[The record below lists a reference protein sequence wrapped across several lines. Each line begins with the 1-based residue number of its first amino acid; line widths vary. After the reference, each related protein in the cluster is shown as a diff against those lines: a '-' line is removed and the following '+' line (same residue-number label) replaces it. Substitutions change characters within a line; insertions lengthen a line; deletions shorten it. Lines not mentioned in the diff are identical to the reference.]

1 MRRVS
6 AGIQI
11 NLRAKWRKEQV
22 MVRWGIV
29 SFAFLALCLPV
40 KALDAASAPA
50 KSVIAHAAVNAR
62 VLPLW
67 VAREQ
72 GFFAK
77 YGVPSETIFIRQA
90 PTLVAA
96 LTSGDIHVGYTG
108 GTAVLGS
115 AASGSDL
122 KILAAFTNRVT
133 YDVVAKKGIKS
144 PEDLRGKIFGVQS
157 IGGTV
162 WMGAIL
168 ALEHFGL
175 DPNRDKISLI
185 AAGDQSVLAQALV
198 AGTIDVT
205 VLDGVMSRTL
215 RESGYPV
222 LAELSKAN
230 IPISSVGIV
239 AKGSLIQKNPQ
250 LMENLLK
257 ALVESEAF
265 IFGPANK
272 AAAMA
277 ILKRYLRIND
287 SEAAEGYNDV
297 ITGLDRKPHA
307 SLDGLRNVQ
316 RLMKLRNPAVEKVK
330 VEELVD
336 DRFMKKLDQSG
347 FIDQMYAR
355 YGVK

>member
-1 MRRVS
+1 MQS
-6 AGIQI
+6 WSELLIA
-11 NLRAKWRKEQV
+11 
-22 MVRWGIV
+22 IV
-29 SFAFLALCLPV
+29 ALCFSGKTLY
-40 KALDAASAPA
+40 AASAPT

-67 VAREQ
+67 VARDQ
-72 GFFAK
+72 GFFSK

-96 LTSGDIHVGYTG
+96 LTSGDIQIGYTG
-108 GTAVLGS
+108 GTAVLG
-115 AASGSDL
+115 AAAGGSDL

-133 YDVVAKKGIKS
+133 YDVVAKKNIKT

-198 AGTIDVT
+198 TGTIDAT
-205 VLDGVMSRTL
+205 VLDGVMSRPL
-215 RESGYPV
+215 HENGYPI

-239 AKGSLIQKNPQ
+239 AKGSFIQSNPE
-250 LMENLLK
+250 MIENLLK
-257 ALVESEAF
+257 ALLESEAF
-265 IFGPANK
+265 IFGPSNK
-272 AAAMA
+272 GRAMA
-277 ILKRYLRIND
+277 ILKKYLRIND
-287 SEAAEGYNDV
+287 HEAEEGYKDV

-307 SLDGLRNVQ
+307 NLDGLRNVQ
-316 RLMKLRNPAVEKVK
+316 RLMKLRNSAVEKVK

-336 DRFMKKLDQSG
+336 DSFMKKLDQSG
-347 FIDQMYAR
+347 FIDQLYAK
-355 YGVK
+355 YGVKQ

>member
-1 MRRVS
+1 MGS
-6 AGIQI
+6 WII
-11 NLRAKWRKEQV
+11 
-22 MVRWGIV
+22 
-29 SFAFLALCLPV
+29 FLFVILWLLTPGKV
-40 KALDAASAPA
+40 LSAASAPA
-50 KSVIAHAAVNAR
+50 KNVIAHAAVNAR

-67 VAREQ
+67 MAKEQ
-72 GFFAK
+72 GFFSK

-96 LTSGDIHVGYTG
+96 LTSGDIQIGYTG
-108 GTAVLGS
+108 GTAVLG
-115 AASGSDL
+115 AAAGGSDL
-122 KILAAFTNRVT
+122 RILAAFTNRVT
-133 YDVVAKKGIKS
+133 YDVVARRGIKT

-175 DPNRDKISLI
+175 DPIRDNISLI

-215 RESGYPV
+215 REKGFPI

-239 AKGSLIQKNPQ
+239 AKGTFIQKNPQ
-250 LMENLLK
+250 QIENTLK
-257 ALVESEAF
+257 ALIESEAF
-265 IFGPANK
+265 IFGPGNK
-272 AAAMA
+272 NIALGV
-277 ILKRYLRIND
+277 LKKYLRISD
-287 SEAAEGYNDV
+287 QEAEEGYKDV

-307 SLDGLRNVQ
+307 NLAGLRNVQ
-316 RLMKLRNPAVEKVK
+316 RLMKLRNPNVEKLR
-330 VEELVD
+330 VEDLVD

-347 FIDQMYAR
+347 FIDEMYAK

>member
-1 MRRVS
+1 MKRRYTILSLAV
-6 AGIQI
+6 
-11 NLRAKWRKEQV
+11 
-22 MVRWGIV
+22 
-29 SFAFLALCLPV
+29 LALWISG
-40 KALDAASAPA
+40 KAADAASAPT
-50 KSVIAHAAVNAR
+50 KSIIAHAAVNAR

-67 VAREQ
+67 AAKEQ
-72 GFFAK
+72 GFFNK
-77 YGVPSETIFIRQA
+77 YGVPADMIFIRQA

-96 LTSGDIHVGYTG
+96 LTSGDIQVGYTG
-108 GTAVLGS
+108 DTAVLG
-115 AASGSDL
+115 AAAGGSDL

-133 YDVVAKKGIKS
+133 YDVVARKGIKS

-198 AGTIDVT
+198 TGTIDAT

-215 RESGYPV
+215 HENGYPI

-230 IPISSVGIV
+230 LPISSVGIV
-239 AKGSLIQKNPQ
+239 AKSSFIQSNQ
-250 LMENLLK
+250 QTVENLLK
-257 ALVESEAF
+257 ALLESEAF
-265 IFGPANK
+265 IFGPSNK
-272 AAAMA
+272 GKAMA
-277 ILKRYLRIND
+277 ILKKYLRIND
-287 SEAAEGYNDV
+287 HEAEEGYKDV
-297 ITGLDRKPHA
+297 INGLDRKPHA
-307 SLDGLRNVQ
+307 NLAGLRNVQ

-330 VEELVD
+330 VEDLVD

-347 FIDQMYAR
+347 FIDEMYAK

>member
-1 MRRVS
+1 MARYIFWS
-6 AGIQI
+6 LTILTLSI
-11 NLRAKWRKEQV
+11 
-22 MVRWGIV
+22 
-29 SFAFLALCLPV
+29 PV
-40 KALDAASAPA
+40 KSLDAASAPS
-50 KSVIAHAAVNAR
+50 KNVVAHAAVNAR

-67 VAREQ
+67 VAKDQ

-77 YGVPSETIFIRQA
+77 YGVPADVIFIRQA

-96 LTSGDIHVGYTG
+96 LTSGDIQVGYTG
-108 GTAVLGS
+108 GTAVLG
-115 AASGSDL
+115 AAAGGSDL

-175 DPNRDKISLI
+175 DPVRDKISLI

-198 AGTIDVT
+198 TGTIDVT

-215 RESGYPV
+215 RENGYPI

-239 AKGSLIQKNPQ
+239 AKGSYIQSHAQ
-250 LMENLLK
+250 TIENLLK
-257 ALVESEAF
+257 ALLESEAF

-272 AAAMA
+272 AAALS
-277 ILKRYLRIND
+277 ILKRHLRIND
-287 SEAAEGYNDV
+287 QEAEEGYKDV
-297 ITGLDRKPHA
+297 ITGLDRKPFA
-307 SLDGLRNVQ
+307 SLAGLRNVQ
-316 RLMKLRNPAVEKVK
+316 RLMKLRNPSVEKVK

-347 FIDQMYAR
+347 FIDEMYAR
-355 YGVK
+355 YGVR

>member
-1 MRRVS
+1 M
-6 AGIQI
+6 QT
-11 NLRAKWRKEQV
+11 W
-22 MVRWGIV
+22 
-29 SFAFLALCLPV
+29 LALIIAIV
-40 KALDAASAPA
+40 GFFFFGETVDAASAPT
-50 KSVIAHAAVNAR
+50 KSTIAHAAVNAR

-67 VAREQ
+67 VARDQ
-72 GFFAK
+72 GFFSK

-96 LTSGDIHVGYTG
+96 LTSGDIQIGYTG
-108 GTAVLGS
+108 GTAVLG
-115 AASGSDL
+115 AAAGGSDL
-122 KILAAFTNRVT
+122 KILAAFTNRVA
-133 YDVVAKKGIKS
+133 YDVVAKKNIKT

-215 RESGYPV
+215 RDNGYTI
-222 LAELSKAN
+222 LAELSKSN

-239 AKGSLIQKNPQ
+239 AKESFIQSNPQ
-250 LMENLLK
+250 TIENLLK
-257 ALVESEAF
+257 ALFESEAF
-265 IFGPANK
+265 IFGPSNK
-272 AAAMA
+272 SRAMA
-277 ILKRYLRIND
+277 ILKKYLRVND
-287 SEAAEGYNDV
+287 QEAEEGYKDV

-347 FIDQMYAR
+347 FIDELYAK

>member
-1 MRRVS
+1 M
-6 AGIQI
+6 
-11 NLRAKWRKEQV
+11 LRYGV
-22 MVRWGIV
+22 FC
-29 SFAFLALCLPV
+29 FAILSLLLPL
-40 KALDAASAPA
+40 KALDAASAPV
-50 KSVIAHAAVNAR
+50 KSTIAHAAVNAR

-67 VAREQ
+67 VAKDQ
-72 GFFAK
+72 GFFSK
-77 YGVPSETIFIRQA
+77 YGVPADTIFIRQA

-96 LTSGDIHVGYTG
+96 LTSGDIQIGYTG

-133 YDVVAKKGIKS
+133 YDVVARKGMKS
-144 PEDLRGKIFGVQS
+144 PEELRGKIFGVQS

-198 AGTIDVT
+198 TGTIDAT

-215 RESGYPV
+215 RENGYPI
-222 LAELSKAN
+222 LAELSKLN

-250 LMENLLK
+250 LIENFLK
-257 ALVESEAF
+257 ALLESEAF

-272 AAAMA
+272 PVALA

-287 SEAAEGYNDV
+287 QEAEEGYKDV
-297 ITGLDRKPHA
+297 INGLDRKPHA

-316 RLMKLRNPAVEKVK
+316 RLMKLRNPAVEKIK
-330 VEELVD
+330 VEDLVD

-347 FIDQMYAR
+347 FIDGMYAR

>member
-1 MRRVS
+1 MRRFI
-6 AGIQI
+6 ALG
-11 NLRAKWRKEQV
+11 LTLL
-22 MVRWGIV
+22 
-29 SFAFLALCLPV
+29 AFLLCGNS
-40 KALDAASAPA
+40 AQAASPT
-50 KSVIAHAAVNAR
+50 KSVVAHAAVNAR

-67 VAREQ
+67 VAKEQ
-72 GFFAK
+72 GFFTK
-77 YGVPSETIFIRQA
+77 YGVPAETIFIRQA

-96 LTSGDIHVGYTG
+96 LTSGDIQVGYTG

-133 YDVVAKKGIKS
+133 YDVVARKGIKS
-144 PEDLRGKIFGVQS
+144 PEELRGKIFGVQS

-185 AAGDQSVLAQALV
+185 AAGDQSVLAQALI

-215 RESGYPV
+215 RQNGYPI

-250 LMENLLK
+250 LIENLLK
-257 ALVESEAF
+257 ALLESEAF

-272 AAAMA
+272 GVSLA
-277 ILKRYLRIND
+277 ILKRYLRISD
-287 SEAAEGYNDV
+287 EEAEEGYKDV

-347 FIDQMYAR
+347 FIDELYAK
-355 YGVK
+355 YGAK

>member
-1 MRRVS
+1 
-6 AGIQI
+6 
-11 NLRAKWRKEQV
+11 
-22 MVRWGIV
+22 MVGWVVFFFVILWLLTTG
-29 SFAFLALCLPV
+29 

-50 KSVIAHAAVNAR
+50 KNIIAHAAVNAR

-67 VAREQ
+67 AAKEQ

-77 YGVPSETIFIRQA
+77 YGAPSELIFIRQA

-96 LTSGDIHVGYTG
+96 LTSGDIQIGYTG
-108 GTAVLGS
+108 GTAVLG
-115 AASGSDL
+115 AAAGGSDL

-133 YDVVAKKGIKS
+133 YDVVARRGIKT

-175 DPNRDKISLI
+175 DPNRDNISLI

-215 RESGYPV
+215 REKGFPI

-230 IPISSVGIV
+230 LPISSVGIV
-239 AKGSLIQKNPQ
+239 AKSTFIQKSP
-250 LMENLLK
+250 ET
-257 ALVESEAF
+257 
-265 IFGPANK
+265 I
-272 AAAMA
+272 
-277 ILKRYLRIND
+277 
-287 SEAAEGYNDV
+287 
-297 ITGLDRKPHA
+297 
-307 SLDGLRNVQ
+307 
-316 RLMKLRNPAVEKVK
+316 
-330 VEELVD
+330 
-336 DRFMKKLDQSG
+336 
-347 FIDQMYAR
+347 
-355 YGVK
+355 

>member
-1 MRRVS
+1 MIRYGVLCF
-6 AGIQI
+6 AVL
-11 NLRAKWRKEQV
+11 NL
-22 MVRWGIV
+22 
-29 SFAFLALCLPV
+29 LLPV
-40 KALDAASAPA
+40 KTLDGASAQS
-50 KSVIAHAAVNAR
+50 KSIIAHAAVNAR

-67 VAREQ
+67 VAKEQ

-77 YGVPSETIFIRQA
+77 YGVPADTIFIRQA

-96 LTSGDIHVGYTG
+96 LTSGDIQIGYTG

-133 YDVVAKKGIKS
+133 YDVVARKGIKT

-157 IGGTV
+157 IGCTV

-215 RESGYPV
+215 RRNGYPI
-222 LAELSKAN
+222 LAELGKAN

-250 LMENLLK
+250 LFENLLK
-257 ALVESEAF
+257 ALLESEAF

-272 AAAMA
+272 PKAMV
-277 ILKRYLRIND
+277 IMKRYLRIND
-287 SEAAEGYNDV
+287 QEAEEGYKDV

-347 FIDQMYAR
+347 FIDELYAR
-355 YGVK
+355 YGAK

>member
-1 MRRVS
+1 MIRYRLLFFAVVS
-6 AGIQI
+6 
-11 NLRAKWRKEQV
+11 L
-22 MVRWGIV
+22 
-29 SFAFLALCLPV
+29 LLPLNN
-40 KALDAASAPA
+40 LDAASAPV
-50 KSVIAHAAVNAR
+50 KSIVAHAAVNAR

-67 VAREQ
+67 VAKDQ
-72 GFFAK
+72 GFFSK
-77 YGVPSETIFIRQA
+77 YGVPADTIFIRQA

-96 LTSGDIHVGYTG
+96 LTSGDIQIGYTG

-133 YDVVAKKGIKS
+133 YDVVARKGIKS

-198 AGTIDVT
+198 TGTIDAT

-215 RESGYPV
+215 RENGYPI
-222 LAELSKAN
+222 LAELSKLN

-239 AKGSLIQKNPQ
+239 AKASYIQSNSQ
-250 LMENLLK
+250 TVENLLK
-257 ALVESEAF
+257 ALLESEAF
-265 IFGPANK
+265 IFGPSNK
-272 AAAMA
+272 DRAMA

-287 SEAAEGYNDV
+287 QEAEEGYKDV
-297 ITGLDRKPHA
+297 INGLDRKPHA
-307 SLDGLRNVQ
+307 NLAGLRNVQ

-330 VEELVD
+330 VEDLVD

-347 FIDQMYAR
+347 FIDEMYAK

>member
-1 MRRVS
+1 VGSR
-6 AGIQI
+6 II
-11 NLRAKWRKEQV
+11 F
-22 MVRWGIV
+22 
-29 SFAFLALCLPV
+29 SFVILWLLTTG
-40 KALDAASAPA
+40 KALDAASAPG
-50 KSVIAHAAVNAR
+50 KNIIAHAAVNAR

-67 VAREQ
+67 AAKEQ
-72 GFFAK
+72 GFFTK
-77 YGVPSETIFIRQA
+77 YGAPSEMIFIRQA

-96 LTSGDIHVGYTG
+96 LTSGDIQIGYTG
-108 GTAVLGS
+108 GTAVLG
-115 AASGSDL
+115 AAAGGSDL

-133 YDVVAKKGIKS
+133 YDVVARPGIKT

-175 DPNRDKISLI
+175 DPNRDNISLI

-215 RESGYPV
+215 REKGFPI

-230 IPISSVGIV
+230 LPISSVGIV
-239 AKGSLIQKNPQ
+239 AKSTFIQKNPQ
-250 LMENLLK
+250 NIENVLK
-257 ALVESEAF
+257 ALLESEAF
-265 IFGPANK
+265 IFGPRNK
-272 AAAMA
+272 GAALA
-277 ILKRYLRIND
+277 ILKKYLRISD
-287 SEAAEGYNDV
+287 QEAEEGYKDV
-297 ITGLDRKPHA
+297 ITGIDRKPHA
-307 SLDGLRNVQ
+307 NLAGLRNVQ
-316 RLMKLRNPAVEKVK
+316 RLMKLRNPSVEKVK

-347 FIDQMYAR
+347 FIDEMYAR

>member
-1 MRRVS
+1 MRLFL
-6 AGIQI
+6 G
-11 NLRAKWRKEQV
+11 LC
-22 MVRWGIV
+22 
-29 SFAFLALCLPV
+29 FAVLGALLPV
-40 KALDAASAPA
+40 SLAGAAAAPA
-50 KSVIAHAAVNAR
+50 KSIIAHAAVNAR

-67 VAREQ
+67 LAREQ
-72 GFFAK
+72 GLFAK

-96 LTSGDIHVGYTG
+96 LTSGDIQIGYTG

-133 YDVVAKKGIKS
+133 YDVVARKGIKS

-215 RESGYPV
+215 RQNGFPI
-222 LAELSKAN
+222 LAELSKVN

-239 AKGSLIQKNPQ
+239 AKGSVIQKNPE
-250 LMENLLK
+250 LIENLLK
-257 ALVESEAF
+257 ALIESEAF

-272 AAAMA
+272 GVAMA
-277 ILKRYLRIND
+277 VLKRYLRISD
-287 SEAAEGYNDV
+287 QEAEEGYKDV
-297 ITGLDRKPHA
+297 INGLDRKPYA

-330 VEELVD
+330 VEDLVV
-336 DRFMKKLDQSG
+336 DRFMKKLDQGG
-347 FIDQMYAR
+347 FIDEAYAR

>member
-1 MRRVS
+1 MARCIFLSLTILAFAIRVQS
-6 AGIQI
+6 
-11 NLRAKWRKEQV
+11 LE
-22 MVRWGIV
+22 
-29 SFAFLALCLPV
+29 
-40 KALDAASAPA
+40 AASAPL
-50 KSVIAHAAVNAR
+50 KNVVAHAAVNAR

-67 VAREQ
+67 VARDQ

-77 YGVPSETIFIRQA
+77 YGVPADVIFIRQA

-96 LTSGDIHVGYTG
+96 LTSGDIQVGYTG
-108 GTAVLGS
+108 GTAVLG
-115 AASGSDL
+115 AAAGGSDL
-122 KILAAFTNRVT
+122 KILAAFTNKVT
-133 YDVVAKKGIKS
+133 YDVVARKGIKS

-175 DPNRDKISLI
+175 DPNKDKISLI

-198 AGTIDVT
+198 TGTIDVT

-215 RESGYPV
+215 RENGYPI
-222 LAELSKAN
+222 LADLSKAN

-239 AKGSLIQKNPQ
+239 AKGSYIQSHPQ
-250 LMENLLK
+250 TIENLLK
-257 ALVESEAF
+257 ALLESEAF

-272 AAAMA
+272 ATALAV
-277 ILKRYLRIND
+277 LKRHLRISD
-287 SEAAEGYNDV
+287 QEAEEGYKDV
-297 ITGLDRKPHA
+297 MTGLDRKPFA
-307 SLDGLRNVQ
+307 SLAGLRNVQ
-316 RLMKLRNPAVEKVK
+316 RLMKQRNPSVEKVK

-347 FIDQMYAR
+347 FIDEMYAR
-355 YGVK
+355 YGAK

>member
-1 MRRVS
+1 MKRRYTILSLAV
-6 AGIQI
+6 
-11 NLRAKWRKEQV
+11 
-22 MVRWGIV
+22 
-29 SFAFLALCLPV
+29 LALWISG
-40 KALDAASAPA
+40 KAADAASAPT
-50 KSVIAHAAVNAR
+50 KSIIAHAAVNAR

-67 VAREQ
+67 AAKEQ
-72 GFFAK
+72 GFFNK
-77 YGVPSETIFIRQA
+77 YGVPADMIFIRQA

-96 LTSGDIHVGYTG
+96 LTSGDIQVGYTG
-108 GTAVLGS
+108 GTAVLG
-115 AASGSDL
+115 AAAGGSDL

-133 YDVVAKKGIKS
+133 YDVVARKGIKS

-198 AGTIDVT
+198 TGTIDAT
-205 VLDGVMSRTL
+205 VLDGVMSRPL
-215 RESGYPV
+215 HENGYPI

-230 IPISSVGIV
+230 LPISSVGIV
-239 AKGSLIQKNPQ
+239 AKSSFIQSNQ
-250 LMENLLK
+250 QTVENLLK
-257 ALVESEAF
+257 ALLESEAF
-265 IFGPANK
+265 IFGPSNK
-272 AAAMA
+272 GKAMA
-277 ILKRYLRIND
+277 ILKKYLRIND
-287 SEAAEGYNDV
+287 HEAEEGYKDV
-297 ITGLDRKPHA
+297 INGLDRKPHA
-307 SLDGLRNVQ
+307 NLAGLRNVQ

-330 VEELVD
+330 VEDLVD

-347 FIDQMYAR
+347 FIDEMYAK

>member
-1 MRRVS
+1 MTRFALLGLMILWLAPPLEV
-6 AGIQI
+6 AG
-11 NLRAKWRKEQV
+11 A
-22 MVRWGIV
+22 G
-29 SFAFLALCLPV
+29 
-40 KALDAASAPA
+40 AAPS

-77 YGVPSETIFIRQA
+77 YGVPAETIFIRQA

-96 LTSGDIHVGYTG
+96 LTSGDIQVGYTG

-133 YDVVAKKGIKS
+133 YDVVARKGIKS

-175 DPNRDKISLI
+175 DPVRDKISLI

-198 AGTIDVT
+198 TGTIDVT

-215 RESGYPV
+215 RENGYPV

-239 AKGSLIQKNPQ
+239 AKGSYIQNNPQ
-250 LMENLLK
+250 TIENLLK
-257 ALVESEAF
+257 ALLESEAF
-265 IFGPANK
+265 IFGPPNK
-272 AAAMA
+272 AKALAV
-277 ILKRYLRIND
+277 LKRYLRISD
-287 SEAAEGYNDV
+287 QEAEEGYKDV
-297 ITGLDRKPHA
+297 IMGLDRKPYA
-307 SLDGLRNVQ
+307 NPAGLRNVQ
-316 RLMKLRNPAVEKVK
+316 RLMKLRNRNVEKVK
-330 VEELVD
+330 VEELID

-355 YGVK
+355 YK

>member
-1 MRRVS
+1 MGRYIILLS
-6 AGIQI
+6 A
-11 NLRAKWRKEQV
+11 V
-22 MVRWGIV
+22 
-29 SFAFLALCLPV
+29 LALWTPV
-40 KALDAASAPA
+40 TTVDAASSAA
-50 KSVIAHAAVNAR
+50 KSIIAHAAVNAR

-67 VAREQ
+67 MAKEQ
-72 GFFAK
+72 GFFNK
-77 YGVPSETIFIRQA
+77 YGVPADMIFIRQA

-96 LTSGDIHVGYTG
+96 LTSGDIQIGYTG
-108 GTAVLGS
+108 GTAVLGA

-133 YDVVAKKGIKS
+133 YDLVAKKNIKS

-175 DPNRDKISLI
+175 EANRDKISLI

-198 AGTIDVT
+198 TGTIDAT

-215 RESGYPV
+215 RENGYTI
-222 LAELSKAN
+222 LAELSKFN

-239 AKGSLIQKNPQ
+239 AKGSLIQSNTQ
-250 LMENLLK
+250 IIENLLK
-257 ALVESEAF
+257 ALLESEAF
-265 IFGPANK
+265 IFGPSNK
-272 AAAMA
+272 GKALAV
-277 ILKRYLRIND
+277 LKKYLRIND
-287 SEAAEGYNDV
+287 QEAEEGYKDV
-297 ITGLDRKPHA
+297 LTGLDRKPHA
-307 SLDGLRNVQ
+307 SLEGLRNVQ

-347 FIDQMYAR
+347 FIDEMYAK

>member
-1 MRRVS
+1 MRRFI
-6 AGIQI
+6 ALG
-11 NLRAKWRKEQV
+11 LTLL
-22 MVRWGIV
+22 
-29 SFAFLALCLPV
+29 AFLLCGNS
-40 KALDAASAPA
+40 AQAASPT
-50 KSVIAHAAVNAR
+50 KSVVAHAAVNAR

-67 VAREQ
+67 VAKEQ
-72 GFFAK
+72 GFFTK
-77 YGVPSETIFIRQA
+77 YGVPAETIFIRQA

-96 LTSGDIHVGYTG
+96 LTSGDIQVGYTG

-133 YDVVAKKGIKS
+133 YDVVARKGIKS
-144 PEDLRGKIFGVQS
+144 PEELRGKIFGVQS

-215 RESGYPV
+215 RQNGYPI

-250 LMENLLK
+250 LIENLLK
-257 ALVESEAF
+257 ALLESEAF

-272 AAAMA
+272 GVSLA
-277 ILKRYLRIND
+277 ILKRYLRISD
-287 SEAAEGYNDV
+287 EEAEEGYKDV

-347 FIDQMYAR
+347 FIDELYAK
-355 YGVK
+355 YGAK

>member
-1 MRRVS
+1 MRS
-6 AGIQI
+6 
-11 NLRAKWRKEQV
+11 W
-22 MVRWGIV
+22 
-29 SFAFLALCLPV
+29 LALLV
-40 KALDAASAPA
+40 ASLGLLISHNSINAASAPA
-50 KSVIAHAAVNAR
+50 KNVVAHAAVNAR

-67 VAREQ
+67 LAKDQ
-72 GFFAK
+72 GFFAR
-77 YGVPSETIFIRQA
+77 YGVPAEVIFIRQA

-96 LTSGDIHVGYTG
+96 LTSGDIQIGYTG
-108 GTAVLGS
+108 GTAVLGA

-133 YDVVAKKGIKS
+133 YDVVARKGIKS

-215 RESGYPV
+215 RENGYPI
-222 LAELSKAN
+222 LAELGKLN

-239 AKGSLIQKNPQ
+239 AKASYIQNNLQ
-250 LMENLLK
+250 TIEALMK
-257 ALVESEAF
+257 ALLESEAF
-265 IFGPANK
+265 IFGPSNK
-272 AAAMA
+272 GIAMG
-277 ILKRYLRIND
+277 ILKKYLRIND
-287 SEAAEGYNDV
+287 QEAEEGYKDV

-307 SLDGLRNVQ
+307 NLAGLRNVQ

-330 VEELVD
+330 IEELVD

-347 FIDQMYAR
+347 FIDQMYAK
-355 YGVK
+355 YGAK